1 MLAGCLRSLA
11 AAPLVGLLA
20 LAPSAG
26 ASAPMNCGSV
36 SYTFPHTHDEGHAA
50 LNDLWASG
58 ISCTTARSVAHTF
71 LIHGKAPESWH
82 ASLKTI
88 VTRAHGRANT
98 VGEEVLTH
106 GAARV
111 TGDIAN

>member
-1 MLAGCLRSLA
+1 
-11 AAPLVGLLA
+11 
-20 LAPSAG
+20 
-26 ASAPMNCGSV
+26 MNCGGV

-50 LNDLWASG
+50 LNDLRASG
-58 ISCTTARSVAHTF
+58 VSCSTARSVARTF
-71 LIHGKAPESWH
+71 LIRGKAPESWH

-88 VTRAHGRANT
+88 VTRTQGRANT

-111 TGDIAN
+111 TGDVAN